1 MITKVKGVMLTVTVC
16 VGSSCYMRGSDEL
29 AGVFEALIEKASLS
43 HRVQL
48 VGSFCMGECS
58 TGISVKLGD
67 RPYRDVRLEDAENF
81 FYKELIPWA
90 SQGEMGQCN
99 NSG

>member
-1 MITKVKGVMLTVTVC
+1 MLTVTVC

-29 AGVFEALIEKASLS
+29 AGVLEALIEKASLNQ
-43 HRVQL
+43 RVQL

-67 RPYRDVRLEDAENF
+67 RSYRDVRLEEAENF
-81 FYKELIPWA
+81 FYQELLPWA
-90 SQGEMGQCN
+90 HRGENERCN
-99 NSG
+99 NPG